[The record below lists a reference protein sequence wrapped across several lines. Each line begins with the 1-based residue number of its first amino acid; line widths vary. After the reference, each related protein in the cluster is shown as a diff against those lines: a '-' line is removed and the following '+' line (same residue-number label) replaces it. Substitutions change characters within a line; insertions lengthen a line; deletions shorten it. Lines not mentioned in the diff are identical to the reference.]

1 MLLGGVGGPVIAR
14 LTYLEAFTE
23 PATSRDAAA
32 ALVPLRADI
41 VDRNG
46 EPLARTIDA
55 WSIGVHP
62 NRIIGDR
69 DELARELADL
79 IPEHD
84 AAYFSRLLHRDVNF
98 TYIQRRALPDL
109 VEQVNALGEPGIVF
123 DREPERLYPQST
135 MAADRKNTRLNS
147 SH

>member
-1 MLLGGVGGPVIAR
+1 MLLMLFAAGAVLIIAR
-14 LTYLEAFTE
+14 LTYLAAFTE

-62 NRIIGDR
+62 NRIIGER
-69 DELARELADL
+69 DALARELADL
-79 IPEHD
+79 RIGRATGRE
-84 AAYFSRLLHRDVNF
+84 RGCQDVKV
-98 TYIQRRALPDL
+98 P
-109 VEQVNALGEPGIVF
+109 
-123 DREPERLYPQST
+123 
-135 MAADRKNTRLNS
+135 
-147 SH
+147 

>member
-1 MLLGGVGGPVIAR
+1 MLLMLFAAGAVLIIAR
-14 LTYLEAFTE
+14 LTYLAAFTE

-62 NRIIGDR
+62 NRITGDR
-69 DELARELADL
+69 DRSE
-79 IPEHD
+79 EHT
-84 AAYFSRLLHRDVNF
+84 S
-98 TYIQRRALPDL
+98 ALP
-109 VEQVNALGEPGIVF
+109 APMP
-123 DREPERLYPQST
+123 RPY
-135 MAADRKNTRLNS
+135 AAFCLQKIKTKQ
-147 SH
+147 

>member
-1 MLLGGVGGPVIAR
+1 M
-14 LTYLEAFTE
+14 
-23 PATSRDAAA
+23 S
-32 ALVPLRADI
+32 
-41 VDRNG
+41 
-46 EPLARTIDA
+46 DA

-62 NRIIGDR
+62 TRIIGDR

-135 MAADRKNTRLNS
+135 MAAHALGFIEFSGTGARGLERALDQCLLDPALRGEPVALPPAHPPPAPTE
-147 SH
+147 

>member
-1 MLLGGVGGPVIAR
+1 MLFAAGAVLIIAR
-14 LTYLEAFTE
+14 LTYLAAFTE

-46 EPLARTIDA
+46 EPLARTIHA

-69 DELARELADL
+69 DALARELADL

-84 AAYFSRLLHRDVNF
+84 AAYFSRLLHRDVTF
-98 TYIQRRALPDL
+98 TYIQRRALPDQIGRAR
-109 VEQVNALGEPGIVF
+109 V
-123 DREPERLYPQST
+123 
-135 MAADRKNTRLNS
+135 
-147 SH
+147 